1 MRTILFLM
9 RKEYLQ
15 VFRNRPMLVI
25 IFLMPAVQLL
35 VLSNAATFEV
45 RHTSVQLVD
54 EDGTSASRRLVG
66 HFVGSGYFT
75 VVGRSATGPRANEA
89 LLRRDASLVLHIPR
103 GFERDL
109 VRARQARV
117 QLVLNAEDGGMAGV
131 VQSYAVRVLAAY
143 QQAAA
148 VELRPDL
155 RTVRTA
161 RSGGAEDPPRP
172 GEARIAV
179 MRRGW
184 YNPGLE
190 YRDYMVPGILVLL
203 VTTSGTLLSAMNITR
218 EKEIGTLEQLN
229 VTPIS
234 KTQFIA
240 GKLLPFWGLALVQLA
255 VGMTLAKLVFDIPTR
270 GSVALVF
277 AAASV
282 YLVAALA
289 IGLWISTVTE
299 TQQQA
304 MFVTFFVLII
314 YMLMSG
320 LFTPIASMPPW
331 ARLVTELNPV
341 AHFIGVVRAVLVKG
355 AGFEEVQRSIG
366 ILAAYA
372 AAVLALAVR
381 QYSKTSA

>member
-1 MRTILFLM
+1 
-9 RKEYLQ
+9 
-15 VFRNRPMLVI
+15 
-25 IFLMPAVQLL
+25 
-35 VLSNAATFEV
+35 
-45 RHTSVQLVD
+45 
-54 EDGTSASRRLVG
+54 
-66 HFVGSGYFT
+66 
-75 VVGRSATGPRANEA
+75 
-89 LLRRDASLVLHIPR
+89 
-103 GFERDL
+103 
-109 VRARQARV
+109 
-117 QLVLNAEDGGMAGV
+117 
-131 VQSYAVRVLAAY
+131 
-143 QQAAA
+143 
-148 VELRPDL
+148 
-155 RTVRTA
+155 
-161 RSGGAEDPPRP
+161 
-172 GEARIAV
+172 

-234 KTQFIA
+234 KTQFVA

-255 VGMTLAKLVFDIPTR
+255 VGMVLAKLAFDIPMR

-277 AAASV
+277 AAAAV

-320 LFTPIASMPPW
+320 LFTPVSSMPGW
-331 ARLVTELNPV
+331 ARAVAELNPV
-341 AHFIGVVRAVLVKG
+341 AHFIRIVRAVLVKG
-355 AGFEEVQRSIG
+355 AEVGDVQRSVG

-372 AAVLALAVR
+372 VTVLALAVR

>member
-25 IFLMPAVQLL
+25 IFLVPAVQLL

-45 RHTSVQLVD
+45 RHTRVQLVD
-54 EDGTSASRRLVG
+54 EDGTSASRGLVQR
-66 HFVGSGYFT
+66 FVGSGYFT
-75 VVGRSATGPRANEA
+75 VVGRSASAARADEA

-103 GFERDL
+103 DFERDL
-109 VRARQARV
+109 VRDRQARV
-117 QLVLNAEDGGMAGV
+117 QLVLNAEDGGGAGV

-143 QQAAA
+143 QRDAA
-148 VELRPDL
+148 VGLHPELAAL
-155 RTVRTA
+155 RA
-161 RSGGAEDPPRP
+161 RGAADPPRR
-172 GEARIAV
+172 GGARIAV

-255 VGMTLAKLVFDIPTR
+255 VGMVLAKLVFDIPMR

-277 AAASV
+277 GAAAI

-320 LFTPIASMPPW
+320 LFTPVASMPGW
-331 ARLVTELNPV
+331 ARVVAELNPV
-341 AHFIGVVRAVLVKG
+341 AHFINIVRAVLVNG
-355 AGFEEVQRSIG
+355 AGFADVQRSVG
-366 ILAAYA
+366 VLAAYA
-372 AAVLALAVR
+372 VTVLALAVR